1 MTHEVVLI
9 PGDGIGPEVAAATR
23 LVLDATGV
31 DLGWEQR
38 PAGAPALGPDG
49 ALLPGGALEP
59 GRGGRTAMEGPA
71 SRGRLQR
78 AFGEQGAVGLERR
91 SALLPEGTLEAVR

>member
-38 PAGAPALGPDG
+38 PAGASAL
-49 ALLPGGALEP
+49 ATGG
-59 GRGGRTAMEGPA
+59 
-71 SRGRLQR
+71 
-78 AFGEQGAVGLERR
+78 
-91 SALLPEGTLEAVR
+91 ALLPEGTLEAVRRCRTSIKGPITTPRGDGFRTVNVALPRRLDRFATVRPASS